1 MSVWASGLLMFQ
13 MLLFVAGEQSEL
25 ANGVGEVGFWDADK
39 MGKLFN
45 SRAFSCWLSGLVW
58 RTK

>member
-1 MSVWASGLLMFQ
+1 MLQ

-25 ANGVGEVGFWDADK
+25 ACEVGEVGFGGTDQ

-45 SRAFSCWLSGLVW
+45 SGAFSCWLSGLVW
-58 RTK
+58 RIK